1 MLTSFLIIFVPVIS
15 VVILNNWVK
24 DDPNMSE
31 LKKVFIAVGP
41 AVLFINV
48 VMITYA
54 CRAIKDPEN
63 YKVDPPLKIKLKPH

>member
-1 MLTSFLIIFVPVIS
+1 MS
-15 VVILNNWVK
+15 VFILNDWVK

-31 LKKVFIAVGP
+31 LKKVLIAVGP
-41 AVLFINV
+41 AVLFINI

-54 CRAIKDPEN
+54 YKAIKDPEN